1 MCVPALQEV
10 TRQLRDE
17 LHACCDAADTTENEQ
32 SDRGLCDLA
41 DATARLICRLPPEQ
55 QATSAMQA
63 CQPAA
68 EALGR
73 SLSGTGAILTTHA
86 VPSLHVLAHMFQGLS
101 ALARAQEQSRIA
113 YVQLVESH
121 WDLLRAVVD
130 CTLPESIVAALCAVL
145 QHVGLTH
152 VCVLPQV
159 VGTLRRAF
167 AKSGHA
173 ACLDA
178 LAQAAEQ
185 VGADATVSDVD
196 AAPLFDAVGEVVGI
210 VESAGGAGSAAA
222 SPDTQTALLSM
233 LSRFVIFYPKQML
246 AAPALSRALA
256 LAVRALSAAERPVVQ
271 AALQLLQHT
280 LAPSARQRR
289 RYQELHID
297 MAPAMQLVA
306 EHIGALVRQL
316 LVCLCGSCP
325 QESWSAVG
333 RVLYGVMS
341 AHGAVAVEAFRSA
354 LLDGQLEALAATPLT
369 ADDCARVAHIATA
382 RIDLP
387 ERRFLALVHDFAGIA
402 HGMNNSADLLAY
414 ELPARRQV
422 HEVVTLD

>member
-1 MCVPALQEV
+1 MQEV

-17 LHACCDAADTTENEQ
+17 LHACCDATETTANEQ
-32 SDRGLCDLA
+32 GDRGLCDLA

-63 CQPAA
+63 CQPVA
-68 EALGR
+68 EVLAR
-73 SLSGTGAILTTHA
+73 SLSGTGAILTTNA
-86 VPSLHVLAHMFQGLS
+86 VPSLHVLAHIFQGLS

-121 WDLLRAVVD
+121 WDLLRAVVN
-130 CTLPESIVAALCAVL
+130 CSTLPDSLVAALCAVL
-145 QHVGLTH
+145 QHVGLAH
-152 VCVLPQV
+152 VRVLPQV

-185 VGADATVSDVD
+185 IGADATVSDVD

-280 LAPSARQRR
+280 LAPSARQMRR
-289 RYQELHID
+289 CKELRVD

-341 AHGAVAVEAFRSA
+341 AHGAVAVEALCSA

-369 ADDCARVAHIATA
+369 ADDCARVAHIVIA
-382 RIDLP
+382 RSDLP

-402 HGMNNSADLLAY
+402 HGVNNSADLLAY